1 MNPVLRSVLWA
12 TGIGLV
18 PFVLALVFLPG
29 RRELAL
35 DLFLLL
41 IAAGAI
47 LALVRTLSSVAPRAP
62 ARRYGLRPSRSTQRL
77 AELDR
82 TERAVLLSASTAFDL
97 HYRLRPI
104 LREIAAQRLATRRG
118 LSLDSDVEESRAVVG
133 QATWEL
139 VRPDREPPHLRF
151 APGIAAPQLREVVAV
166 LERI

>member
-1 MNPVLRSVLWA
+1 MNAVMRSVLWA
-12 TGIGLV
+12 AGAGAV
-18 PFVLALVFLPG
+18 PFVLALIFLPG

-41 IAAGAI
+41 IAAGAVV
-47 LALVRTLSSVAPRAP
+47 ALVRALSAVAPRAP
-62 ARRYGLRPSRSTQRL
+62 ARRLVRRERRTQRL

-82 TERAVLLSASTAFDL
+82 TERAVLLSASTAFDV

-118 LSLDSDVEESRAVVG
+118 LTLDRDTAASRAVVG
-133 QATWEL
+133 EDTWEL
-139 VRPDREPPHLRF
+139 VRPDREPPQLRF
-151 APGIAAPQLREVVAV
+151 GPGVAAPELAKVVDA

>member
-1 MNPVLRSVLWA
+1 MSRVARAVAWA
-12 TGIGLV
+12 AGLGAL
-18 PFVLALVFLPG
+18 PFVLALIFLPG

-35 DLFLLL
+35 DLCLLL

-47 LALVRTLSSVAPRAP
+47 VALVRALAGLAPRAP
-62 ARRYGLRPSRSTQRL
+62 ARRVSQPPGVAQRL

-104 LREIAAQRLATRRG
+104 LREIAAQRLSTRRG
-118 LSLDSDVEESRAVVG
+118 LGLDTDTEASRAVVG
-133 QATWEL
+133 ETTWEL
-139 VRPDREPPHLRF
+139 VRPDREPPELRF

>member
-1 MNPVLRSVLWA
+1 MSRVARAVAWA
-12 TGIGLV
+12 AGLGAL
-18 PFVLALVFLPG
+18 PFVLALIFLPG

-47 LALVRTLSSVAPRAP
+47 VALVGALAGLAPRAP
-62 ARRYGLRPSRSTQRL
+62 ARRVSQPPRVPQRL

-104 LREIAAQRLATRRG
+104 LREIAGQRLSTRRG
-118 LSLDSDVEESRAVVG
+118 LGLDTDTEASRAVVG
-133 QATWEL
+133 ETTWEL
-139 VRPDREPPHLRF
+139 VRPDREPPELRF
-151 APGIAAPQLREVVAV
+151 ARGIAAPQLREVVAV

>member
-1 MNPVLRSVLWA
+1 MSRVVRSVLWA
-12 TGIGLV
+12 AGIGVV
-18 PFVLALVFLPG
+18 PFVLALTFLPG

-47 LALVRTLSSVAPRAP
+47 LALVGALSAVAPRAP
-62 ARRYGLRPSRSTQRL
+62 TRRVSRPRRVSQRL

-82 TERAVLLSASTAFDL
+82 TERAVLLSASNAFDL

-104 LREIAAQRLATRRG
+104 LREVAAQRLATRRG
-118 LSLDSDVEESRAVVG
+118 LSLDADTEASRAVVG
-133 QATWEL
+133 ETTWEL
-139 VRPDREPPHLRF
+139 VRPDREPPELHF

>member
-12 TGIGLV
+12 AGIGAV

-29 RRELAL
+29 RRELAV

-41 IAAGAI
+41 IAAGAVV
-47 LALVRTLSSVAPRAP
+47 ALVRGLSAVAPRAP
-62 ARRYGLRPSRSTQRL
+62 THRRTHAHRPTQRL

-82 TERAVLLSASTAFDL
+82 TERAVLLSASNAFDV

-104 LREIAAQRLATRRG
+104 LREVAAQRLASRRG
-118 LSLDSDVEESRAVVG
+118 LSLDDDTRAARAVVG
-133 QATWEL
+133 EETWEL
-139 VRPDREPPHLRF
+139 VRPDREPPELRF
-151 APGIAAPQLREVVAV
+151 AAGIAAAQLREVVTV

>member
-1 MNPVLRSVLWA
+1 MTRVVRSVAWA
-12 TGIGLV
+12 AGIGVV
-18 PFVLALVFLPG
+18 PLVLALIFLPG

-41 IAAGAI
+41 VAAGAVI
-47 LALVRTLSSVAPRAP
+47 ALVRALSGVAPRAP
-62 ARRYGLRPSRSTQRL
+62 RRRVGRPRRVSQRL

-104 LREIAAQRLATRRG
+104 LREVAAQRLATRRG
-118 LSLDSDVEESRAVVG
+118 LSLDVETEASRAVVG
-133 QATWEL
+133 ETTWEL
-139 VRPDREPPHLRF
+139 VRPDREPPELRF

>member
-1 MNPVLRSVLWA
+1 MNAVMRSVLWA
-12 TGIGLV
+12 AGAGAV
-18 PFVLALVFLPG
+18 PFVLALIFLPG

-41 IAAGAI
+41 IAAGAVV
-47 LALVRTLSSVAPRAP
+47 ALVRALSAVAPRAP
-62 ARRYGLRPSRSTQRL
+62 ARRLVRRERRTQRL

-82 TERAVLLSASTAFDL
+82 TERAVLLSASTAFDV

-118 LSLDSDVEESRAVVG
+118 LSLDGDTQASRAVVG
-133 QATWEL
+133 EDTWEL
-139 VRPDREPPHLRF
+139 VRPDREPPHLHF
-151 APGIAAPQLREVVAV
+151 APGITAPHLRKVVAV

>member
-1 MNPVLRSVLWA
+1 MNSVLRSVLWA
-12 TGIGLV
+12 TGVGLV

-29 RRELAL
+29 RRELAF

-47 LALVRTLSSVAPRAP
+47 LALVRALSAVAPRAP
-62 ARRYGLRPSRSTQRL
+62 VRRYGLRPARSTQRL

-118 LSLDSDVEESRAVVG
+118 LALDADVEEARAVVG
-133 QATWEL
+133 ESTWEL

-151 APGIAAPQLREVVAV
+151 APGIAARHLREVVAV

>member
-29 RRELAL
+29 RRGLAL

-41 IAAGAI
+41 IAASAI
-47 LALVRTLSSVAPRAP
+47 LALVRALSSVAPHAP
-62 ARRYGLRPSRSTQRL
+62 ARRYGLRPTRSTQRL

-133 QATWEL
+133 EATWEL